1 MNNKTYSCSDTL
13 FTINNIVLLVKISN
27 FALVFFKTVYHANL
41 GAKRKRVGSS
51 SYFRSFQKHELTIIY
66 HLEHINHDIPLN
78 VPFQNL

>member
-51 SYFRSFQKHELTIIY
+51 SYFRSFQIHELTIIY
-66 HLEHINHDIPLN
+66 HLEDINHDIPLN